1 MSLASPR
8 LDALTDLTDVPELLT
23 LGAMPQYEARWSWSG
38 NLPMSTDTASCA
50 AVLGPMPGTVSSSS
64 HRRSDR
70 STAASR
76 AGQDSSSTARRR
88 FLSLVAQATTWSRCD
103 ERARAASRALAAARD
118 PRQGVRHAQG
128 GPRDHRGVA
137 LVGLGLAG
145 EQARGATG
153 GEPGQV
159 GDPQTRG
166 AGAPHGEG
174 PYVAELVDHDERAG
188 GHGGEQRVE
197 LGLPVADGGA
207 GQHLPVAVDQ
217 AGPVGGLAD
226 VQAEH
231 GRGPGRWRFH
241 GGILPVVVRPD
252 GLPLGTHIT
261 SRGTCPALSYQPSG
275 AARPAPAAP
284 NRPSRGQ
291 GRSAVRGRPV
301 GGPFWA
307 RLNRSPRRARADN
320 FDCNGRSCLASRLR
334 TSPMTI

>member
-1 MSLASPR
+1 M
-8 LDALTDLTDVPELLT
+8 
-23 LGAMPQYEARWSWSG
+23 
-38 NLPMSTDTASCA
+38 
-50 AVLGPMPGTVSSSS
+50 
-64 HRRSDR
+64 
-70 STAASR
+70 
-76 AGQDSSSTARRR
+76 
-88 FLSLVAQATTWSRCD
+88 SLVALRREGAGGL
-103 ERARAASRALAAARD
+103 EGLAAARD

-145 EQARGATG
+145 EQARGAAG

-159 GDPQTRG
+159 GDPEPRG
-166 AGAPHGEG
+166 AGPPHGEG
-174 PYVAELVDHDERAG
+174 PYVAELVDDDERAG
-188 GHGGEQRVE
+188 GRGGEQRVE

-217 AGPVGGLAD
+217 AGPVRRLAD

-231 GRGPGRWRFH
+231 GRGSGGWRFH

-284 NRPSRGQ
+284 NGPSRGQ

-307 RLNRSPRRARADN
+307 RLNRSPRRSRADN
-320 FDCNGRSCLASRLR
+320 FDCNGRS
-334 TSPMTI
+334 

>member
-1 MSLASPR
+1 MV
-8 LDALTDLTDVPELLT
+8 ALRRE
-23 LGAMPQYEARWSWSG
+23 GAGGLEG
-38 NLPMSTDTASCA
+38 
-50 AVLGPMPGTVSSSS
+50 
-64 HRRSDR
+64 
-70 STAASR
+70 
-76 AGQDSSSTARRR
+76 
-88 FLSLVAQATTWSRCD
+88 
-103 ERARAASRALAAARD
+103 LAAARD

-145 EQARGATG
+145 EQARGAAG

-159 GDPQTRG
+159 GDPEPRG
-166 AGAPHGEG
+166 AGPPHGEG
-174 PYVAELVDHDERAG
+174 PYVAELVDDDERAG
-188 GHGGEQRVE
+188 GRGGEQRVE

-217 AGPVGGLAD
+217 AGPVRRLAD

-231 GRGPGRWRFH
+231 GRGSGGWRFH

-261 SRGTCPALSYQPSG
+261 SRGACPALSYQPSG

-307 RLNRSPRRARADN
+307 RLNRSPRRSRADN
-320 FDCNGRSCLASRLR
+320 FDCNGRSCLTSHLR
-334 TSPMTI
+334 TSPRTTLETPQVEHKSAKTPLSEQGDVKEEGSVLWVRDRRLNVRLPLRGVCSVEPLRGLVKPRNPKALIHSNGGSQQYRS